1 VLTVAIRAH
10 TFAALLLVETNHAA
24 QPTSAAAAAVVLA
37 TRSVNGGYTSPQLC
51 YTTAS

>member
-10 TFAALLLVETNHAA
+10 TFAALLLAETNHAA

-37 TRSVNGGYTSPQLC
+37 GSVNGGYTSPQLF